1 MTKQNGLEL
10 FYSATNYITELY
22 LILYLIPLQQIKL
35 QAQRGRGKARDTD
48 VQLVLQGFMQAP

>member
-10 FYSATNYITELY
+10 FHLAPDYKIEIY
-22 LILYLIPLQQIKL
+22 LIVCQIDPCQIKL
-35 QAQRGRGKARDTD
+35 QAQRGRGKASDTD